1 VSSLSLEE
9 VTDRLRSA
17 EEDVVAPLATKGKLL
32 LTEEEW
38 VERHKK
44 GSDGPVLDP
53 AVAKVVKVES
63 MVVVEEV
70 VVAAIAVM
78 AAVSQAGAGTTT
90 VAINRAIGSVSA
102 GASLYGPGGRV
113 NTSFH

>member
-1 VSSLSLEE
+1 
-9 VTDRLRSA
+9 
-17 EEDVVAPLATKGKLL
+17 
-32 LTEEEW
+32 
-38 VERHKK
+38 
-44 GSDGPVLDP
+44 VLDP
-53 AVAKVVKVES
+53 AVAKVES

-70 VVAAIAVM
+70 VVAAVAVM